1 MTLKDA
7 IVKVVL
13 KRDDASFSEVKKKFD
28 EIEDKK
34 KKLEEEVKLGINLT
48 NANVALT
55 NLKRVQQ
62 ELKKIQELN
71 RTTGK
76 VTLDDGRNLF
86 VNRYGE
92 VGFNQGKLINRA
104 INERKKLELTRI
116 KEQEKEQARLAK
128 EQIKE
133 QARLEKEQAR
143 QLRAE
148 ERQKILEENRRQA
161 EHAKRISMT
170 GEIVRGA
177 LMTIGYQFVNLIETG
192 AKKIIDASNKTLKI
206 QSQMAT
212 LTNDKLA
219 QKAFEKD
226 VYKIATN
233 SFADVNNVS
242 DLFTKVGQNAKY
254 IGYNGGDISKIT
266 QTVFDAFALNSLGE
280 QQQQGAITQLT
291 QTIAKGKNKAQWE
304 DIKQLEEDAPEL
316 ANLIAEG
323 LGLKNGM
330 AGLKQELEKGKLT
343 GKQVGDAL
351 IKMSEKEREKFLKSN
366 KVRPEQVLVNLSTK
380 FKEAVAD
387 NAEAFSKI
395 SVSLIKLTNRLFDKK
410 GLFYKV
416 INDAGNFFEN
426 LDVDKYADKL
436 EHAFNLLGKIYDL
449 LGGITGIASK
459 GIVLYALS
467 KVIGNIS
474 TLKEGA
480 TTFSGIL
487 AEITKNATVLSKKF
501 IVITAIVVGII
512 GAMLII
518 QDIWTAL
525 SDPTADTIFGKVV
538 RELEDIIAK
547 VKEFF
552 GIEPKMDYI
561 SGKNP
566 NAVPDSSV
574 LGRFNSFLP
583 ESMRGAVG
591 GLTFNVNQVF
601 NGNIDDKTAENY
613 KQASKDMADMTEN
626 RYSELNLAEYY

>member
-1 MTLKDA
+1 
-7 IVKVVL
+7 
-13 KRDDASFSEVKKKFD
+13 
-28 EIEDKK
+28 
-34 KKLEEEVKLGINLT
+34 
-48 NANVALT
+48 
-55 NLKRVQQ
+55 
-62 ELKKIQELN
+62 
-71 RTTGK
+71 
-76 VTLDDGRNLF
+76 
-86 VNRYGE
+86 
-92 VGFNQGKLINRA
+92 
-104 INERKKLELTRI
+104 
-116 KEQEKEQARLAK
+116 
-128 EQIKE
+128 
-133 QARLEKEQAR
+133 
-143 QLRAE
+143 
-148 ERQKILEENRRQA
+148 
-161 EHAKRISMT
+161 MT

-304 DIKQLEEDAPEL
+304 DIKNLEEDAPEL

-351 IKMSEKEREKFLKSN
+351 IKMSEKERDKFLKSN

-467 KVIGNIS
+467 KVISNIS

-487 AEITKNATVLSKKF
+487 TEITKNATVLSKKF

-552 GIEPKMDYI
+552 GIEPKMDYLG
-561 SGKNP
+561 GKNTNTIP
-566 NAVPDSSV
+566 ESSV
-574 LGRFNSFLP
+574 LGRFSSFLP

>member
-13 KRDDASFSEVKKKFD
+13 KRDDASFNEVKKKFD
-28 EIEDKK
+28 DIADKK

-76 VTLDDGRNLF
+76 VKLDDGRSLF
-86 VNRYGE
+86 VNKYGE

-104 INERKKLELTRI
+104 INERKKLELSRI

-266 QTVFDAFALNSLGE
+266 QTVFDAFAINSIGE

-304 DIKQLEEDAPEL
+304 DIKNLEEDAPEL

-395 SVSLIKLTNRLFDKK
+395 SDYYKSKISEAAKYNYNKGYEDAKSGKAANLAKSIVRKPAKSTNKPLT
-410 GLFYKV
+410 
-416 INDAGNFFEN
+416 IND
-426 LDVDKYADKL
+426 
-436 EHAFNLLGKIYDL
+436 
-449 LGGITGIASK
+449 
-459 GIVLYALS
+459 
-467 KVIGNIS
+467 
-474 TLKEGA
+474 
-480 TTFSGIL
+480 
-487 AEITKNATVLSKKF
+487 
-501 IVITAIVVGII
+501 
-512 GAMLII
+512 
-518 QDIWTAL
+518 
-525 SDPTADTIFGKVV
+525 
-538 RELEDIIAK
+538 
-547 VKEFF
+547 
-552 GIEPKMDYI
+552 
-561 SGKNP
+561 
-566 NAVPDSSV
+566 
-574 LGRFNSFLP
+574 
-583 ESMRGAVG
+583 
-591 GLTFNVNQVF
+591 
-601 NGNIDDKTAENY
+601 ID
-613 KQASKDMADMTEN
+613 
-626 RYSELNLAEYY
+626 